1 MPPPGWYL
9 DAAGQSRWWDGTRWT
24 EHVPPVVEPD
34 GRFARWR
41 STDVGLAVIV
51 VGGSMLVGLVLVTL
65 VYVAGA
71 VSRM

>member
-1 MPPPGWYL
+1 MP
-9 DAAGQSRWWDGTRWT
+9 A
-24 EHVPPVVEPD
+24 VVEPD

-51 VGGSMLVGLVLVTL
+51 VGGAMLLGLVLVTL
-65 VYVAGA
+65 GYVGGA